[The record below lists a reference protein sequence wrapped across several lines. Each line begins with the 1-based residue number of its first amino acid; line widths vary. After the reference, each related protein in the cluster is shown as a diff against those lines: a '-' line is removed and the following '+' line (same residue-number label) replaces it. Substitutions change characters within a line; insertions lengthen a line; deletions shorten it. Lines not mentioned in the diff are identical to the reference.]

1 MGEISR
7 SSVILRPPDV
17 ILCGTHLLCMEIC
30 LGGRVR
36 AGSRGRRDAVA
47 EPVQRGPYGRQ
58 PLHGGNKVK
67 PDVI

>member
-1 MGEISR
+1 M
-7 SSVILRPPDV
+7 